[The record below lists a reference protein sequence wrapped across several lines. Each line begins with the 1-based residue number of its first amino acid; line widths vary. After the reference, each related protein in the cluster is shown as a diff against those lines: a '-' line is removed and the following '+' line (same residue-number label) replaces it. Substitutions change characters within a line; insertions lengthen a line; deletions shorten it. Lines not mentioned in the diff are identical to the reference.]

1 MVIIALANISL
12 PLTNAFVGEFM
23 MFTGIFGSTVT
34 KYNIVF
40 AVLAGL
46 SVILGAVYTLNM
58 IQKVFYG
65 NTNTLTA
72 TARDIFINEKLV
84 LGMIVIMILVLGV
97 YPQPLLNVTNSFV
110 DSILKEANITGLI
123 K

>member
-1 MVIIALANISL
+1 
-12 PLTNAFVGEFM
+12 M

-46 SVILGAVYTLNM
+46 SIILGAVYTLNM

-65 NTNTLTA
+65 KTNTLTEA
-72 TARDIFINEKLV
+72 ARDILINEKLV
-84 LGMIVIMILVLGV
+84 LGIIVVMILVLGV
-97 YPQPLLNVTNSFV
+97 YPQPLLNITSGFV
-110 DSILKEANITGLI
+110 EGILKEANVTGLI